1 MMTTSRLQSPVLV
14 ADRPP
19 NERLLTPAFAGLWL
33 YAFVTFFSAFQLL
46 PAIPFRI
53 MELGGSTAKAGW
65 FLTFYGYAS
74 AFAAPLM
81 GSLAD
86 HIGRRRLLII
96 ASILFICFS
105 LLYGVVTDF
114 RLLLA
119 IGAVHGAMWSGL
131 IAAASAIMSDYI
143 PASRRNQGLA
153 WWGLAS
159 TAAVAIAPAVG
170 LWVFHFGWLTLC
182 IDLVVLSIAMTVG
195 ALLLRPTEGRHEGSR
210 MALSE
215 AWDWRVI
222 QTTLSLTV
230 ATFGYGGVTSYSA
243 IIAVQRHITPRALY
257 LTAFAMTIAV
267 FRIGFSHIGDRV
279 GTKRILYPA
288 LIMVPLAFA
297 LLAVANQRWE
307 MVLSAVLFGLG
318 FGAAYPAFATFILA
332 NTDPDRRAR
341 TFGSIVWAFD
351 TGIATGSLVVGSL
364 GDAFGFQV
372 AFLIAAGVSCFS
384 IPIFAWSSRQ
394 LAARGTSLAAPDQ
407 HARIE

>member
-1 MMTTSRLQSPVLV
+1 MLLSCRLMAERRPV
-14 ADRPP
+14 DP
-19 NERLLTPAFAGLWL
+19 LLTPAFAGLWV

-53 MELGGSTAKAGW
+53 LELGGSTAKAGW
-65 FLTFYGYAS
+65 FLSVYTYTS
-74 AFAAPLM
+74 AFSAPLM

-86 HIGRRRLLII
+86 NIGRRRLLIA

-105 LLYGVVTDF
+105 IGYGLVTDF
-114 RLLLA
+114 RILLL

-131 IAAASAIMSDYI
+131 ITAASAIMSDYI

-153 WWGLAS
+153 WWGLSS

-182 IDLVVLSIAMTVG
+182 IELAVLSAAMTVG
-195 ALLLRPTEGRHEGSR
+195 ALLLRPTEARREVPR
-210 MALSE
+210 RTLSQ
-215 AWDWRVI
+215 AWDWRVT
-222 QTTLSLTV
+222 QTALSLTV

-243 IIAVQRHITPRALY
+243 IIAVQRHITPNAIY
-257 LTAFAMTIAV
+257 LTAFATTIAI

-279 GTKRILYPA
+279 GTKRVLYPSLV
-288 LIMVPLAFA
+288 LIPIAFA

-318 FGAAYPAFATFILA
+318 FGAAYPAFATFILE
-332 NTDPDRRAR
+332 NSDPDRRAR

-351 TGIATGSLVVGSL
+351 TGIGTGSLVIGGF
-364 GDAFGFQV
+364 GDAFGFRT
-372 AFLIAAGVSCFS
+372 AFLVAAGVSCFS

-394 LAARGTSLAAPDQ
+394 LAARGTSLAEAVE
-407 HARIE
+407 HGRAE

>member
-1 MMTTSRLQSPVLV
+1 MS
-14 ADRPP
+14 AKRPTDA
-19 NERLLTPAFAGLWL
+19 LLTPAFVGLWV

-53 MELGGSTAKAGW
+53 IELGGSTAKAGW
-65 FLTFYGYAS
+65 FLSFYGYAS

-81 GSLAD
+81 GTVAD

-105 LLYGVVTDF
+105 LAYGVVTDF

-119 IGAVHGAMWSGL
+119 IGAFHGAMWSGL

-143 PASRRNQGLA
+143 PPSRRNQGLA

-182 IDLVVLSIAMTVG
+182 IELMVLSVAMTIG
-195 ALLLRPTEGRHEGSR
+195 ALLLGPGQDRREGSR
-210 MALSE
+210 LTLSE

-230 ATFGYGGVTSYSA
+230 ATFGYGGITSYSA
-243 IIAVQRHITPRALY
+243 IVAVQRNITPKAIY
-257 LTAFAMTIAV
+257 LTVFASTIAV

-279 GTKRILYPA
+279 GTKRVLYPA
-288 LIMVPLAFA
+288 LVLIPVAFA
-297 LLAVANQRWE
+297 LLGVANTRWE
-307 MVLSAVLFGLG
+307 MVLSAIFFGLG

-351 TGIATGSLVVGSL
+351 TGIATGSLVIGSL
-364 GDAFGFQV
+364 GDAFGFRD
-372 AFLIAAGVSCFS
+372 AFLTAAALSCLS
-384 IPIFAWSSRQ
+384 IPIFAWSSRH
-394 LAARGTSLAAPDQ
+394 LAARGISLAEPVG
-407 HARIE
+407 HGGTE

>member
-1 MMTTSRLQSPVLV
+1 VSERRPVE
-14 ADRPP
+14 P
-19 NERLLTPAFAGLWL
+19 LLTPAFAALWV

-53 MELGGSTAKAGW
+53 LELGGSTAKAGW
-65 FLTFYGYAS
+65 FLSFYGYAS
-74 AFAAPLM
+74 AFSAPLM
-81 GSLAD
+81 GSVAD

-105 LLYGVVTDF
+105 LLYGIVTDF

-119 IGAVHGAMWSGL
+119 IGVVHGAMWSGL

-143 PASRRNQGLA
+143 PPSRRNQGLA
-153 WWGLAS
+153 WWGLSS
-159 TAAVAIAPAVG
+159 TLAVATAPAVG

-182 IDLVVLSIAMTVG
+182 IELMVLSVAMTIG
-195 ALLLRPTEGRHEGSR
+195 ALLLRPNEVRREGARLT
-210 MALSE
+210 LSE
-215 AWDWRVI
+215 SWDWRVI

-243 IIAVQRHITPRALY
+243 IIAVQRNIAPKAIY
-257 LTAFAMTIAV
+257 LTVFATTIAI

-279 GTKRILYPA
+279 GTKRVLYPSLV
-288 LIMVPLAFA
+288 LIPVAFA

-307 MVLSAVLFGLG
+307 MILSAIFFGLG

-351 TGIATGSLVVGSL
+351 IGIATGSLVIGSL
-364 GDAFGFQV
+364 GDAFDFKT
-372 AFLIAAGVSCFS
+372 AFLAAAALSCLS
-384 IPIFAWSSRQ
+384 IPIFSWSSRA
-394 LAARGTSLAAPDQ
+394 LAARGTSLAEPVR
-407 HARIE
+407 HAGHE